1 MSGYVLTC
9 FYMSVTFSSD
19 LPLLVTENTVILGLR
34 RSLEVPDG
42 VCDIDL
48 EFDMV
53 IVFALCSKFLHHFL
67 FLKVERT
74 SMFVNS

>member
-53 IVFALCSKFLHHFL
+53 TVFVLCSKFC
-67 FLKVERT
+67 T
-74 SMFVNS
+74 IFVFEG

>member
-53 IVFALCSKFLHHFL
+53 TVFVLCSKFLHYFL

-74 SMFVNS
+74 SMFFNS

>member
-53 IVFALCSKFLHHFL
+53 IVFVLCSKFY
-67 FLKVERT
+67 T
-74 SMFVNS
+74 SFVFEG